1 MTALDPSPVPVQ
13 PITKAALEAAF
24 AKIVGTGPGAVEQTY
39 LTQAH
44 EDYSADE
51 TPELSG
57 EDLAALLAASW
68 TAAKAYPTDAAGD
81 SRRRRAIGSPRCG
94 RRGGC

>member
-1 MTALDPSPVPVQ
+1 MTAHDLRQPVQ

-68 TAAKAYPTDAAGD
+68 SVSR
-81 SRRRRAIGSPRCG
+81 SRRTPRSPNCRSTRSTAPPRCSAG
-94 RRGGC
+94 R

>member
-1 MTALDPSPVPVQ
+1 MTAHDLRQPVQ

-51 TPELSG
+51 TPERSG
-57 EDLAALLAASW
+57 EDLAALLAACASV
-68 TAAKAYPTDAAGD
+68 P
-81 SRRRRAIGSPRCG
+81 SPHCARS
-94 RRGGC
+94 